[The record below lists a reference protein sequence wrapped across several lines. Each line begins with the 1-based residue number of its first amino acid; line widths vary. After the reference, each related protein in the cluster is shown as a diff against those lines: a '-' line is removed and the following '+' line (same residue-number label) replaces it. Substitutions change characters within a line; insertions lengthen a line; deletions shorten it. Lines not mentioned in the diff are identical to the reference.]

1 MPALRT
7 ISNFSDS
14 HVPISQPT
22 RKAPSTANAVLS
34 TPTLAT
40 AADTDKLAVVQA
52 AAVALAA
59 VSPSSAPSSA
69 TRTEMRFAMR
79 VGFG

>member
-1 MPALRT
+1 MKMPVLRT

-22 RKAPSTANAVLS
+22 RKAPSRANAVLS
-34 TPTLAT
+34 TPMLAT
-40 AADTDKLAVVQA
+40 AADTDRLAAAHA

-59 VSPSSAPSSA
+59 ATPAAPAVCHAVISAGIS
-69 TRTEMRFAMR
+69 R
-79 VGFG
+79 

>member
-1 MPALRT
+1 MKMPALRT

-14 HVPISQPT
+14 QVPISQPT
-22 RKAPSTANAVLS
+22 RNAPSTANAVLS

-40 AADTDKLAVVQA
+40 AADTDRFAVVHA

-59 VSPSSAPSSA
+59 VTAAAPAVCHAVISAGI
-69 TRTEMRFAMR
+69 RR
-79 VGFG
+79 